1 MHRREMDA
9 STFRL
14 PFQCPPM
21 TDFLEGERGS
31 KNANAVA
38 GVMIDTGARMLIK
51 LPSEMRPTLFPP
63 GANVRLMREKSPLW
77 NLGDFITTRRWRQIK
92 EREA

>member
-1 MHRREMDA
+1 MDA
-9 STFRL
+9 SAFRL

-21 TDFLEGERGS
+21 RDFLEGDRGD
-31 KNANAVA
+31 KNANAIA

-63 GANVRLMREKSPLW
+63 GANVRLMRA
-77 NLGDFITTRRWRQIK
+77 R
-92 EREA
+92 EREREIEIVAVESW